1 VEGSSCVFDRVLSDF
16 VIKLCG
22 FSRVQMARRVLPE
35 RFAGEGDFD
44 EFKFQFERAAKVNK
58 WDDDDKCTYLGLC
71 LTGNALK
78 AFRALTG
85 AVQDNYAQ
93 AIAALEAKFQ
103 PKEKSEVYKIQF
115 ETRGRIQG
123 EELSALATNLE
134 LLVQRA
140 YPGLPLEA
148 HDDLAKG
155 RFLACLDPSI
165 RLACRQSRPKNLQE
179 AVGVA
184 YEIEGMNM
192 REGLATKKHC
202 SCIHPSAS
210 SEEPVCAAVGNTA
223 GNDQMAELLRANMI
237 AMQKMTEALQE
248 FRVNASASGNQRD
261 RRQRVCYGC
270 GKPGH
275 FRAQCPNSVAGNG
288 LQSGRQNPGNGRG
301 LAPE

>member
-1 VEGSSCVFDRVLSDF
+1 
-16 VIKLCG
+16 
-22 FSRVQMARRVLPE
+22 MARRVLPE
-35 RFAGEGDFD
+35 RFTGEGEFD

-58 WDDDDKCTYLGLC
+58 WDQDEKCAYLGLC

-78 AFRALTG
+78 AFRALAS
-85 AVQDNYAQ
+85 AVQDDYIQ

-103 PKEKSEVYKIQF
+103 PKEKSEVYRIQF
-115 ETRGRIQG
+115 ETRVRNQG

-148 HDDLAKG
+148 HDDLAKA
-155 RFLACLDPSI
+155 RFLACLDSSI
-165 RLACRQSRPKNLQE
+165 RLACRQSRPKSLQE

-192 REGLATKKHC
+192 REGLAAKKQC
-202 SCIHPSAS
+202 SCIQPAR

-223 GNDQMAELLRANMI
+223 GNDRMAELLRANVT

-248 FRVNASASGNQRD
+248 LRGTANGGATGNIATGNQRD
-261 RRQRVCYGC
+261 RRQRVCFGC

-275 FRAQCPNSVAGNG
+275 FKAQCPQSAGW
-288 LQSGRQNPGNGRG
+288 QNPGNGRG
-301 LAPE
+301 LASD